1 MIMKSKQENIVP
13 ESLTDS
19 GGARDASDQISFI
32 FMQFSAKILP
42 KNGFLP
48 KLRGWRP
55 PPSPSGKSWIRH
67 SEQLWFQISQ
77 MNWTNRSRYI
87 GILYFLFYR
96 EIPYM
101 WTLAREH
108 TASFMGVACS
118 GDVCQYP
125 SFDNI
130 PVHILFLQFYTTGK
144 EPSTQD
150 DARYHRNYHVNII
163 MIEIQQRLT
172 LF

>member
-1 MIMKSKQENIVP
+1 
-13 ESLTDS
+13 
-19 GGARDASDQISFI
+19 
-32 FMQFSAKILP
+32 
-42 KNGFLP
+42 
-48 KLRGWRP
+48 
-55 PPSPSGKSWIRH
+55 
-67 SEQLWFQISQ
+67 
-77 MNWTNRSRYI
+77 
-87 GILYFLFYR
+87 
-96 EIPYM
+96 M

-108 TASFMGVACS
+108 IASFMGVACS

-150 DARYHRNYHVNII
+150 DARYHRNCHVNMI